1 MPGCRDEAYR
11 HGIPAFFFLG
21 GRIVNNRLLVLLLGG
36 LAGLLLIALIV
47 AGWAILRDSA
57 GEPEAT
63 EGTAVAAATT
73 EPVAAPET
81 ATATRELPPPIV
93 EILPT
98 DTPLPTPTPTDTPVP
113 TNTPVPSETP
123 TPTATPTNTRPPAVI
138 QTFPTNTPPPAPTN
152 TPVPVNT
159 NGLSASFSLE
169 GGPVYATG
177 ADIWFNFNVTNASG
191 GPVAFGALG
200 VYPRKGGQDRL
211 DMFQFSW
218 TDQVITTGGLEWRD
232 HINLDEAGAY
242 TLRLA
247 ICFDADFNAC
257 REGGGRW
264 VSLSGEIPITVQ

>member
-1 MPGCRDEAYR
+1 
-11 HGIPAFFFLG
+11 
-21 GRIVNNRLLVLLLGG
+21 LVLLLGG

-63 EGTAVAAATT
+63 EGTAVAAATS
-73 EPVAAPET
+73 ELET
-81 ATATRELPPPIV
+81 ATPAATVTRELPPPIV

-98 DTPLPTPTPTDTPVP
+98 DTPLPTNTPTDTPVP
-113 TNTPVPSETP
+113 TNTPAPSETP
-123 TPTATPTNTRPPAVI
+123 TTAPTPTNTRPSAVV

-159 NGLSASFSLE
+159 NGLSATFSLE
-169 GGPVYATG
+169 GGPTYPAG
-177 ADIWFNFNVTNASG
+177 SNIWFNFNVTNVSG
-191 GPVAFGALG
+191 SPVAFGALG

-211 DMFQFSW
+211 DLFQFSW
-218 TDQVITTGGLEWRD
+218 TDEEIPTGGLEWRD
-232 HINLDEAGAY
+232 HINLGEPGAY

-257 REGGGRW
+257 RDGGGRW